1 MSPATVTKASP
12 QMARIS
18 NLKNR
23 VQELRQ
29 TRSSQLPLDFKCCST
44 KLQMKLCLCQQAAAA
59 AICLVPLVIYWGC
72 SKQQQWSRGGC
83 WNIRGMTI
91 WHPSCS
97 HPCCCCGRRAWQAK
111 EPLEAWADDVS
122 VLLFEDSECLPTH
135 SCRRTEEKLWILAP
149 LNFSLF
155 CARSLGTGSDEWR
168 GCRRSS
174 QLPALAGLWLMD
186 SGHWVNNH
194 WQSDKGCSSHR
205 DRYDYSTNRAAN
217 IAPFRMIRSSPWWA
231 LRPRRTKKR
240 EKRKGKSRWKCPWRK
255 ILLKPTL
262 KTM

>member
-1 MSPATVTKASP
+1 MILYYINTSRIVIPVHMPICPCWFFRTHRCQRLWKRTCIHRISRDEMSPATVTKASP

-44 KLQMKLCLCQQAAAA
+44 KLQMKLCLCEQAAAS

-111 EPLEAWADDVS
+111 EPLEAWADDV
-122 VLLFEDSECLPTH
+122 VPTYW
-135 SCRRTEEKLWILAP
+135 REA
-149 LNFSLF
+149 LN
-155 CARSLGTGSDEWR
+155 T
-168 GCRRSS
+168 
-174 QLPALAGLWLMD
+174 
-186 SGHWVNNH
+186 
-194 WQSDKGCSSHR
+194 
-205 DRYDYSTNRAAN
+205 
-217 IAPFRMIRSSPWWA
+217 
-231 LRPRRTKKR
+231 
-240 EKRKGKSRWKCPWRK
+240 CP
-255 ILLKPTL
+255 IEL
-262 KTM
+262 